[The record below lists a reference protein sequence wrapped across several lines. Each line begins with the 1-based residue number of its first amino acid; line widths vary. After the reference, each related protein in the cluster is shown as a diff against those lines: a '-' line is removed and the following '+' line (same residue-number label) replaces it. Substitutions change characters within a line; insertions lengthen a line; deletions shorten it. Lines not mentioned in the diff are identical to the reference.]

1 MKTPGKEPPWRHH
14 QPSQPLMGHIR
25 RLAGSAAYRWE
36 TGEFLCDS
44 PKLLQ
49 EAPAVAGGDH
59 RRGDHLPLPR
69 LPEHI
74 RQVQVPEDVMASI
87 SPVKT
92 PQGVLFTCR
101 LPQAPPAPVPHRPA
115 VCAAG
120 RGAGPRQRRHHPADA
135 GRLRRRRPA
144 AHRRL
149 RRPLRL
155 EGGALVHG
163 GRVPPPHL
171 FRHRRNWRPCCTA
184 AASPCTGPPCGRTPW
199 TPGRWTTPAA
209 RWPSAAR
216 AVA

>member
-1 MKTPGKEPPWRHH
+1 MEHITSRHN
-14 QPSQPLMGHIR
+14 PLMGHIR
-25 RLAGSAAYRWE
+25 RLAGSAAYRRA

-49 EAPAVAGGDH
+49 EALLWQAEITAVVTISSAPAA
-59 RRGDHLPLPR
+59 
-69 LPEHI
+69 EHI

-101 LPQAPPAPVPHRPA
+101 LSQLPLPQTLTGRRYVLLDGVQDPGNVGTILRTLDASTPTACCLPA
-115 VCAAG
+115 
-120 RGAGPRQRRHHPADA
+120 
-135 GRLRRRRPA
+135 
-144 AHRRL
+144 L

-171 FRHRRNWRPCCTA
+171 FRHTGGTGGPAAPQRPAPVRCRLREDTVDAGRR
-184 AASPCTGPPCGRTPW
+184 
-199 TPGRWTTPAA
+199 TTPAA
-209 RWPSAAR
+209 RWPSAVR

>member
-1 MKTPGKEPPWRHH
+1 MEHITSRHNPSWAISAGWPAPPL
-14 QPSQPLMGHIR
+14 PVGD
-25 RLAGSAAYRWE
+25 
-36 TGEFLCDS
+36 GEFLCDS

-49 EAPAVAGGDH
+49 EALLWQAEITAVVTISPLPPASGAHPAGAGAGGRH
-59 RRGDHLPLPR
+59 GLHL
-69 LPEHI
+69 
-74 RQVQVPEDVMASI
+74 
-87 SPVKT
+87 PVKT
-92 PQGVLFTCR
+92 PQGVLFH
-101 LPQAPPAPVPHRPA
+101 LPPASGSPAPVPHRPA

-144 AHRRL
+144 AHRWL

-155 EGGALVHG
+155 EGGARPW

-171 FRHRRNWRPCCTA
+171 FRHTGGTGGPAAPQRPALYGA
-184 AASPCTGPPCGRTPW
+184 ALREDTVDARQADS
-199 TPGRWTTPAA
+199 PAA

>member
-1 MKTPGKEPPWRHH
+1 MEHITSRHN
-14 QPSQPLMGHIR
+14 PLMGHIR
-25 RLAGSAAYRWE
+25 KLVGSAAYRRA

-49 EAPAVAGGDH
+49 EALLWQAEITAVVSTS
-59 RRGDHLPLPR
+59 PLPR

-101 LPQAPPAPVPHRPA
+101 LPQAPLPQTLTGRRYVLLDGVQDPGNVGTILRTLDAFDA
-115 VCAAG
+115 DGLLLTGGCATPTAG
-120 RGAGPRQRRHHPADA
+120 RRCAPPWGPCSAAPSIPA
-135 GRLRRRRPA
+135 
-144 AHRRL
+144 
-149 RRPLRL
+149 
-155 EGGALVHG
+155 
-163 GRVPPPHL
+163 
-171 FRHRRNWRPCCTA
+171 HRRNWRPCCTA
-184 AASPCTGPPCGRTPW
+184 AACPCTGPPCGRTPW
-199 TPGRWTTPAA
+199 TPGRRTTHAA